1 MSLSDH
7 EVARAVVDSETT
19 KISYEWFDR
28 LLGLDNPG
36 DSTNHSQ
43 RYLVMKRVNT
53 ILEKGMQH
61 GETYGAYQL
70 EVGEREQFY
79 ERKTLAESAS
89 LSIHA
94 ATEKA
99 TKAIDRAAQLSAY
112 ALGEKQYFR
121 ITDRK
126 FSAIRKQA
134 PQLTDSELSELRV
147 EYRMLRQNQ
156 SILLAMLSNAENN
169 IENIERL
176 MGGASSRNRRMLPR
190 NEGHQGQQA
199 A

>member
-1 MSLSDH
+1 MSMSDQ
-7 EVARAVVDSETT
+7 EIARAVVDSETT
-19 KISYEWFDR
+19 KISYEWFDEM
-28 LLGLDNPG
+28 LGLDNPG
-36 DSTNHSQ
+36 DSGNHSQ

-79 ERKTLAESAS
+79 ERKSLAESAS

-126 FSAIRKQA
+126 FAAIRKQA
-134 PQLTDSELSELRV
+134 PQLTDSELTELRV

-176 MGGASSRNRRMLPR
+176 MRGSKPNQRRLVKQDYQP
-190 NEGHQGQQA
+190 EQVA

>member
-1 MSLSDH
+1 MSMSDH
-7 EVARAVVDSETT
+7 EIARAVVDSETT
-19 KISYEWFDR
+19 KISYAWFDKM
-28 LLGLDNPG
+28 LGLDNPG
-36 DSTNHSQ
+36 DSSNHSK
-43 RYLVMKRVNT
+43 RYLALNRVNT

-70 EVGEREQFY
+70 EVGEREQY
-79 ERKTLAESAS
+79 YVRKTLAESAS
-89 LSIHA
+89 LSIRT
-94 ATEKA
+94 ATERA
-99 TKAIDRAAQLSAY
+99 TKAIDRAAQMSAY

-126 FSAIRKQA
+126 FASIRKQA
-134 PQLTDSELSELRV
+134 PQLTESELSELRV

-176 MGGASSRNRRMLPR
+176 MRGAKSPGKALIASSR
-190 NEGHQGQQA
+190 
-199 A
+199 